1 MDADAGVRDVQDAR
15 KKKAKR
21 RIDARKKKAKRRIYK
36 PELIRV
42 NLRLAFNEVR

>member
-1 MDADAGVRDVQDAR
+1 MDADAGVRDVQ
-15 KKKAKR
+15 
-21 RIDARKKKAKRRIYK
+21 DARKKKAKRRIYK